1 MRIRLL
7 AVTAAAAV
15 LLPVTGCGADDTGG
29 GEGSEGGG
37 QRAERVK
44 DIALWQ
50 KEFCSTVKVE
60 MAPER
65 MSYVE
70 YEVGPAY
77 LPMGDA
83 MTPNTFD
90 CHVEFSIKDAEGKDD
105 HSGYVMISIYNRN
118 EANYPTIEEYY
129 SKQVA
134 EVREYQEKE
143 DGLEHEARVEY
154 DALEPIIDEKLTGP
168 WQEGV
173 AYATPSAGSYRGAAF
188 AAVRADD
195 YALFVTVNY
204 PMDREVSALR
214 RYAHSYVEDGEPV
227 PDHLTDEA
235 IEARRVLPFTDEEI
249 AEWTTTEYVNAIY
262 DSVEAK
268 LNTQ

>member
-7 AVTAAAAV
+7 VHTAAAAV
-15 LLPVTGCGADDTGG
+15 LLPVTGCGADDAGVGG
-29 GEGSEGGG
+29 GGG

-65 MSYVE
+65 MSYAE
-70 YEVGPAY
+70 YRVGPAY
-77 LPMGDA
+77 LPMGQA
-83 MTPNTFD
+83 MSPNTFD
-90 CHVEFSIKDAEGKDD
+90 CHAEFNIEDAEGEDD
-105 HSGYVMISIYNRN
+105 HSGYVKISLYNRN
-118 EANYPTIEEYY
+118 EANYPSVEEYHA
-129 SKQVA
+129 KRVA
-134 EVREYQEKE
+134 EFREHSKKE
-143 DGLEHEARVEY
+143 DGLEHKARVAY
-154 DALEPIIDEKLTGP
+154 DALEPIIDEELTGP

-173 AYATPSAGSYRGAAF
+173 AYATPSAGTYRGAAF
-188 AAVRADD
+188 AAVRADG
-195 YALFVTVNY
+195 YALFVTVDY
-204 PMDREVSALR
+204 PMDREESALR
-214 RYAHSYVEDGEPV
+214 RYARSYLEDGKPL

-249 AEWTTTEYVNAIY
+249 AQWTTTEYVKAIY

-268 LNTQ
+268 LDAR